1 MVANALVQGRG
12 PNEVTDLA
20 LGEIAKVV
28 GLTAADYNK
37 LMKKAAGY
45 VTAPRLKL
53 WHGVLEY
60 QPKQYQWVIHKTES
74 IRHYMSIVE

>member
-1 MVANALVQGRG
+1 
-12 PNEVTDLA
+12 
-20 LGEIAKVV
+20 V
-28 GLTAADYNK
+28 GLTAAGYNW

-45 VTAPRLKL
+45 VTALRLRL
-53 WHGVLEY
+53 WYGVLKY

>member
-1 MVANALVQGRG
+1 
-12 PNEVTDLA
+12 
-20 LGEIAKVV
+20 V
-28 GLTAADYNK
+28 GLIAAGYNW